1 MSTFLW
7 VVIIVIIVVIIAAV
21 AYYTVLKDP
30 FGINIK

>member
-1 MSTFLW
+1 MSTVIW
-7 VVIIVIIVVIIAAV
+7 VVIVVVIVAAV